1 MDKGANG
8 SIPSRHRWVMEIL
21 ERSGSKLET
30 AGEGVFACA
39 LGDELARFLGRPM
52 VTFTFQRRAAMNGR
66 ADLAAPG
73 SWLHD
78 QLLRFARDRGRVARA
93 YLGPRPGLD
102 AKQLAAERLSVSAE
116 DLASLE
122 RRYGSLLVF
131 TFRIFYYSDPA
142 AEVLLHLGYDAER
155 RRISRRGLPRLLADA
170 QPVANPNGYHPAPAP
185 DVGAAFSAVWT
196 AVEDE
201 VELRVRGLEEAG
213 RTAYEARIH
222 VVENYYRQLL
232 AEEKRLMESRA
243 SRKGHDESKGRI
255 DLLKVEWERRMKE
268 EADRLRPQVVARLCA
283 VAVLQVPLEKWGK
296 VGTGTGA
303 WVDTVRGESW
313 TENGGDHCAK
323 EGNGG

>member
-1 MDKGANG
+1 
-8 SIPSRHRWVMEIL
+8 MEIL

-232 AEEKRLMESRA
+232 AEEAKPPRAHDGAGNPTIAGRATALPGDRGHRLHA
-243 SRKGHDESKGRI
+243 
-255 DLLKVEWERRMKE
+255 
-268 EADRLRPQVVARLCA
+268 ACYA
-283 VAVLQVPLEKWGK
+283 VAVPKSG
-296 VGTGTGA
+296 GIG
-303 WVDTVRGESW
+303 DRGESPPDAA
-313 TENGGDHCAK
+313 TCAGADRVRN
-323 EGNGG
+323 EM